1 MINKSNTIGLPFLY
15 LIMIVIIFALNL
27 PMPQDD
33 LLRDVVAGEYG
44 YDYTQLYVHAPLLA
58 KYNQYIAFDQMLHW
72 SVILIGKLATVHLVQ
87 SLCHILFVAPCIL
100 IYLHF
105 MRKDKNCY
113 VYLTIIL
120 MLLLNNYTMVRLT
133 LARPEMIFTCWIF
146 WGLWLKFTAR
156 TMWKLTWL
164 LIGLL
169 MIPGYWLAFFYIPA
183 ILVVFDKAR
192 IRLLAAC
199 IFLLVTIVFWQ
210 NYSNGQWFSSI
221 LELGILNNNRLAIIG
236 ENKSIALLLLTPI
249 TSTALIVYLY
259 TYKNFVINQVAELR
273 PNLKCLHLNLYHK
286 IKAAFKLVDLNS
298 PTSSAVILI
307 LCYSSLN
314 MIRYSAIITGLFCIL
329 VAIRLVQLKLTIP
342 PVTRY
347 ILLCL
352 AIFLPMTVNCYQL
365 IPKFTIPAESIVLGT
380 NQSNYY
386 VPFYSSGI
394 KIAPA
399 MEIGAN
405 DQGIQLL
412 MKEIDINGTVS
423 CTQLNKYHFNYLVE
437 RNLTIVPSC
446 LKIYQ
451 IQKGWR
457 AWKVVN
463 E

>member
-15 LIMIVIIFALNL
+15 LAMIVIIFAFNL

-58 KYNQYIAFDQMLHW
+58 KYNQYIAFDRILHW
-72 SVILIGKLATVHLVQ
+72 SVLLMGKLATVHVVQ
-87 SLCHILFVAPCIL
+87 SLCHILFVTPCIL

-113 VYLTIIL
+113 AYLTIIL
-120 MLLLNNYTMVRLT
+120 MILLNNYTMIRLT
-133 LARPEMIFTCWIF
+133 LARPEMLFTCWIF

-156 TMWKLTWL
+156 TMWKITWL
-164 LIGLL
+164 VIGLL

-183 ILVVFDKAR
+183 ILVVFDKTITKLSASF
-192 IRLLAAC
+192 
-199 IFLLVTIVFWQ
+199 IFLLVTVVFWQ
-210 NYSNGQWFSSI
+210 AYSHGQWFHSVI
-221 LELGILNNNRLAIIG
+221 ELKALNSNRLAIIG

-249 TSTALIVYLY
+249 TSSALIIYLY
-259 TYKNFVINQVAELR
+259 TYKNLVIEQIAESR
-273 PNLKCLHLNLYHK
+273 HNLKYLHIKLYRDACRTLK
-286 IKAAFKLVDLNS
+286 SINWNS
-298 PTSSAVILI
+298 PTTSAVMLM

-314 MIRYSAIITGLFCIL
+314 MIRYSAIISGLFCIL
-329 VAIRLVQLKLTIP
+329 VSIKLVNLKLTMPSI
-342 PVTRY
+342 TRY

-352 AIFLPMTVNCYQL
+352 AIFIPMTINCYQL
-365 IPKFTIPAESIVLGT
+365 IPKFIIPPGSVVLGT

-386 VPFYSSGI
+386 VPFYSPGI

-399 MEIGAN
+399 MEVGAN
-405 DQGIQLL
+405 NQEIQQI
-412 MKEIDINGTVS
+412 MKDIDINGTVS
-423 CTQLNKYHFNYLVE
+423 CSQLNKYHFNYLVE
-437 RNLTIVPSC
+437 RNLTSIPNC

-451 IQKGWR
+451 VQKGWR
-457 AWKVVN
+457 AWKIIN

>member
-15 LIMIVIIFALNL
+15 LAMIVIIFAFNL

-72 SVILIGKLATVHLVQ
+72 CVLLIGKLATVHLIQ
-87 SLCHILFVAPCIL
+87 SLCHILFITPCIL

-113 VYLTIIL
+113 AYLTIIL
-120 MLLLNNYTMVRLT
+120 IILLNNYTMIRLT
-133 LARPEMIFTCWIF
+133 LARPEMFFTCWIF
-146 WGLWLKFTAR
+146 WGLWLKFTTR
-156 TMWKLTWL
+156 TMWKITWL
-164 LIGLL
+164 IIGLL

-183 ILVVFDKAR
+183 ILVVFDKA
-192 IRLLAAC
+192 ITRLSASF
-199 IFLLVTIVFWQ
+199 IFLLVNIVFWQ
-210 NYSNGQWFSSI
+210 AYSHGQWFSSVI
-221 LELGILNNNRLAIIG
+221 ELKALNSNRLAIIG

-249 TSTALIVYLY
+249 TSTALIIYLY
-259 TYKNFVINQVAELR
+259 TYKNLVIKQVIESR
-273 PNLKCLHLNLYHK
+273 HNLKHLHLKLYRCVCRILK
-286 IKAAFKLVDLNS
+286 STNWNS
-298 PTSSAVILI
+298 PTTSAVMLT
-307 LCYSSLN
+307 LCYGSLN
-314 MIRYSAIITGLFCIL
+314 MIRYSAIISGLFCIL
-329 VAIRLVQLKLTIP
+329 VAIKLVQSKLTMP
-342 PVTRY
+342 PITRY

-352 AIFLPMTVNCYQL
+352 AIFMPMTINCYQL
-365 IPKFTIPAESIVLGT
+365 IPKFIIPPGSIVLGT

-399 MEIGAN
+399 MEVGAN
-405 DQGIQLL
+405 DQGIQQM
-412 MKEIDINGTVS
+412 MKDIDINGTVS
-423 CTQLNKYHFNYLVE
+423 CSQLNKYHFNYLVE
-437 RNLTIVPSC
+437 RNLTSIPTC

-451 IQKGWR
+451 VQKSWR
-457 AWKVVN
+457 AWKIIN